1 MLELILF
8 LFQLR
13 AGIFT
18 NRMHGSGFRLKE
30 TMLGAEQD
38 SVSLLDEEA
47 DQPVKRLAAAA
58 ALEMTPQHVAM
69 PTPPRKASKTHG
81 DEPAGILDEEVSC
94 N

>member
-1 MLELILF
+1 
-8 LFQLR
+8 
-13 AGIFT
+13 
-18 NRMHGSGFRLKE
+18 
-30 TMLGAEQD
+30 MLGAEQD